1 MHTLSGIHTLGLTG
15 GIGSGKSYVASLL
28 RERGIP
34 VYDSDHQ
41 AKELYDSDE
50 MLKQQMIQLIGAELY
65 QTESGRLNR
74 PMLASLIF
82 TNPSLLASVNA
93 LVHPAL
99 RQAFTL
105 WREELHHQGQSICA
119 IESALLLEGG
129 LVDYVDSVCLVQAP
143 EALRLERAISR
154 DGASR
159 EQIVQR
165 MSKQRKQEELLERA
179 DFVIHNDGAH
189 PLAPQIDQLLVSIAQ
204 SPYLC
209 AINPT

>member
-1 MHTLSGIHTLGLTG
+1 MHTLSGIHTIGLTG

-34 VYDSDHQ
+34 VYDSDYE
-41 AKELYDSDE
+41 AKQLYDTDQI
-50 MLKQQMIQLIGAELY
+50 LKKRMVALLGPELY
-65 QTESGRLNR
+65 QTESGQLDR

-82 TNPSLLASVNA
+82 SDSKLLQAVNS

-99 RQAFTL
+99 RQAFSL
-105 WREELHHQGQSICA
+105 WRVELHRQGLSICA

-129 LVDYVDSVCLVQAP
+129 LEHYVDSVCLVHAP
-143 EALRLERAISR
+143 EALRLERAMRR

-159 EQIVQR
+159 EQILQR
-165 MSKQRKQEELLERA
+165 MSKQGREAELLERA
-179 DFVIHNDGAH
+179 DFVIHNDGTL
-189 PLAPQIDQLLVSIAQ
+189 PLSPQIDRLLVSIAQ